1 MSGMSAPRSSAQA
14 RRAAERTHRSLGE
27 DLRRLRADAG
37 LSLRALAVAAGV
49 DPAFLGRIEDGVARA
64 SIETYARLSVALGA
78 DLAARLYPTTGPT
91 IRDRH
96 QARILEA
103 LLGQLHHRWRAYP
116 EVAVRHPARGWI
128 DMVLH
133 ESTVGIVLAVE
144 IQSQL
149 SRLEQLIRWSGEKA
163 VSLPSWE
170 GFAQLGPVTVSKVL
184 IVRSTRTTREIG
196 QEFGRQLEV
205 AYPAHPED
213 ALASLT
219 GQRPWPGDA
228 QLWVDLGPRGVRFM
242 TRRAAAHAIIRTT

>member
-1 MSGMSAPRSSAQA
+1 MSGMSAPRSGAQA

-103 LLGQLHHRWRAYP
+103 LLGKLHHRWRAYP

-128 DMVLH
+128 DVVLH

-149 SRLEQLIRWSGEKA
+149 SRLE
-163 VSLPSWE
+163 
-170 GFAQLGPVTVSKVL
+170 
-184 IVRSTRTTREIG
+184 
-196 QEFGRQLEV
+196 
-205 AYPAHPED
+205 H
-213 ALASLT
+213 
-219 GQRPWPGDA
+219 
-228 QLWVDLGPRGVRFM
+228 
-242 TRRAAAHAIIRTT
+242 